1 MASVQT
7 MPAERPI
14 RRRPEQARSRERVDI
29 ILSAA
34 TALIAEQGIE
44 PPSMTD
50 IAERA
55 GMGVTAVYRYFPNKQ
70 SILRELSLGVLELN
84 QQMFVAPLVDADV
97 PLQELVRDSITAYWH
112 LHRDEPFRL
121 RLRVAIQADAEL
133 SALDLADSRH
143 NANVFAGHAV
153 ELGLVD
159 DRATAERGIF
169 LILSLLDS
177 LMLTAIQ
184 LEPAAAETMV
194 QDFTTMAI
202 SFLAE
207 VSGR

>member
-1 MASVQT
+1 V
-7 MPAERPI
+7 PDECPI
-14 RRRPEQARSRERVDI
+14 RRRPEQARSRERVNA
-29 ILSAA
+29 ILAAA
-34 TALIAEQGIE
+34 TELIAEQGAE

-50 IAERA
+50 IAKRA

-84 QQMFVAPLVDADV
+84 QQMFVAALVDADV
-97 PLQELVRDSITAYWH
+97 AVEALVGDSIRAYWH

-121 RLRVAIQADAEL
+121 RLRVAIQGDAEL

-143 NANVFAGHAV
+143 NAHVLATRAI
-153 ELGLVD
+153 ELGAD
-159 DRATAERGIF
+159 GEPAIIERGVF
-169 LILSLLDS
+169 LIISLLDS

-184 LEPAAAETMV
+184 LDPTEAETMV

-202 SFLAE
+202 SFLRE
-207 VSGR
+207 LTGGGLDQ